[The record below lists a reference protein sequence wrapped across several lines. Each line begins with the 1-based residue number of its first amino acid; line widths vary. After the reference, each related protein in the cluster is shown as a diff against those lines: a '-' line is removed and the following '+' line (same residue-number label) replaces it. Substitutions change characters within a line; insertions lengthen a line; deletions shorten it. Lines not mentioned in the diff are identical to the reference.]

1 MSDMNLENYEP
12 KPEDLQRL
20 RGLRPIDDD
29 FMRVMFSDNIPLA
42 QYVLRVIMQKPDLE
56 VESLETQKDMKRLLG
71 GRSVCLDVYASDSTH
86 KKYDIEIQRSDRGAQ
101 PQRARYLSGVMDI
114 ENLKADE
121 DFDNLPDTYTIFI
134 TETDFFGAGQ
144 PFYQIERI
152 NLTLN
157 TAFGDGEHILYVN
170 GAYRDGREG
179 GGETE
184 ISKLMHDFSCSD
196 PEDMKTDLMR
206 ETAEKYKNS
215 PEGVKIVCKV
225 MEDMRNEAVDAAN
238 LKRIRAIMEN
248 LRLSLQQTL
257 DVMGFTDEEKKKYAK
272 LV

>member
-1 MSDMNLENYEP
+1 
-12 KPEDLQRL
+12 
-20 RGLRPIDDD
+20 
-29 FMRVMFSDNIPLA
+29 
-42 QYVLRVIMQKPDLE
+42 
-56 VESLETQKDMKRLLG
+56 
-71 GRSVCLDVYASDSTH
+71 
-86 KKYDIEIQRSDRGAQ
+86 
-101 PQRARYLSGVMDI
+101 
-114 ENLKADE
+114 
-121 DFDNLPDTYTIFI
+121 
-134 TETDFFGAGQ
+134 
-144 PFYQIERI
+144 
-152 NLTLN
+152 
-157 TAFGDGEHILYVN
+157 
-170 GAYRDGREG
+170 
-179 GGETE
+179 
-184 ISKLMHDFSCSD
+184 MHDFSCSD